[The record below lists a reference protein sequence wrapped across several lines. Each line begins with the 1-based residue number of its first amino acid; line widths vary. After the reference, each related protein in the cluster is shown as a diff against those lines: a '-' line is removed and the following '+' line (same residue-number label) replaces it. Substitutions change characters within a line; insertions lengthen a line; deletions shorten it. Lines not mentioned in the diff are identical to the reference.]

1 MTISLERSVCCDL
14 NETISREW
22 LVTNGLGGYAAGTVA
37 GVLTRMQHGLLVAM
51 SPNTVTPQL
60 LFAKIDE
67 EIIFDQRTYYL
78 GTNEYRDGTLS
89 PAGFVH
95 LEAFRLEEGIPTFTY
110 RLGGI
115 EGILLEK
122 RIWMAQG
129 YNTTFI
135 QYRTLCTTNT
145 TNTEN
150 PGYRR
155 SSITGA
161 LSAFERSPASQCSL
175 TLTLL
180 PFVTNRPY
188 NRLLYGSS
196 NAHYRVQVH
205 YTEESQLANAHT
217 TIVHFPKG
225 TTGCTIWPGD
235 GVEPYHLLAIG
246 HSENQVTFLPTGV
259 WYRNFLHRQ
268 DTTTNDPATDD
279 LYLPGVIRAT
289 LWPHDEA
296 VLTVIVSSEEI
307 SSLPTRREHLSRSY
321 YESMERQRQFT
332 ESLLQPQRY
341 FGETGEAVQALQ
353 LRVLPL
359 TTTSNPYE
367 GGKGFLSLLLQA
379 SNYFLSQHNLSN
391 TTHNRHSDS
400 HVDAFAPPERYTT
413 LLANYYGMES
423 AIRDLLIALPG
434 LLLVTGK
441 HDEAFSTLR
450 GIAHYFTGGIL
461 PDRLPTPDQL
471 LTDSDYSSVD
481 TTLWYFYALDYY
493 LRITHNY
500 EFLEEVFPH
509 LKQCISRYVHGTY
522 NGTRVD
528 QTDGLL
534 SAQKSGEAMTWMNA
548 YIDGTPVTL
557 RAGKPVEV
565 NALWYHALSLMH
577 EWSQHFSHRSTF
589 GHNASYYQELLIQC
603 KCSFQQRFWYPA
615 GHYLYDVIDG
625 PEGDDAAIRPN
636 QLFALSLNHPI
647 LDMEYGQQ
655 VLDTVTEHLLTP
667 YGLRTLSWKERQY
680 RGHGSRER
688 ASREQQLA
696 LHQGCVWPWLIG
708 PYLDALL
715 RIWSQR
721 QERQD
726 PPLFR
731 EYQWRKGLQLL
742 EPFRERFQANL
753 LGTCEGIFDGDEP
766 YKPLPR
772 NQYLASAT
780 CIGELLRSYNTL
792 AQLSVP
798 EQQAGVTL
806 RGGAP
811 DTLA

>member
-1 MTISLERSVCCDL
+1 MTICLDRSICCDL

-22 LVTNGLGGYAAGTVA
+22 LVTNGMGGYAAGTVA

-51 SPNTVTPQL
+51 SPNAVTPRL

-95 LEAFRLEEGIPTFTY
+95 LEAFRLEEGVPTFTY

-135 QYRTLCTTNT
+135 QYRTRCTTNT
-145 TNTEN
+145 EK

-155 SSITGA
+155 SGITGA
-161 LSAFERSPASQCSL
+161 LSAFERHPASQALQEQAQCSL

-180 PFVTNRPY
+180 PFVANRPY
-188 NRLLYGSS
+188 NRLQYESS
-196 NAHYRVQVH
+196 DAHYRVQVH
-205 YTEESQLANAHT
+205 YTEESQLADAHT
-217 TIVHFPKG
+217 ATVHFPKG
-225 TTGCTIWPGD
+225 TSGCTIRPGD
-235 GVEPYHLLAIG
+235 GVQPYHLLAVG
-246 HSENQVTFLPTGV
+246 HSESQITFLPTGV

-268 DTTTNDPATDD
+268 DTTTNDAATDD

-296 VLTVIVSSEEI
+296 VLTVIMSSEEI
-307 SSLPTRREHLSRSY
+307 SSLPIRHEHLSHSY
-321 YESMERQRQFT
+321 YESVERQRRFT

-341 FGETGEAVQALQ
+341 FGEAGEAAQALQ

-359 TTTSNPYE
+359 ATTSNPYE
-367 GGKGFLSLLLQA
+367 GGKEFLSLLLQA
-379 SNYFLSQHNLSN
+379 SNQFLSQHRSPHP
-391 TTHNRHSDS
+391 TYKGHSDS
-400 HVDAFAPPERYTT
+400 YMDVFAPPECYTT
-413 LLANYYGMES
+413 LQATYYGMES
-423 AIRDLLIALPG
+423 AIRDILIALPG

-441 HDEAFSTLR
+441 YGEALSTLK
-450 GIAHYFTGGIL
+450 GIARYFAGGII
-461 PDRLPTPDQL
+461 PDRLPTQEQL

-481 TTLWYFYALDYY
+481 TTLWYFYALDHY

-500 EFLEEVFPH
+500 EFLEEIFPH

-522 NGTRVD
+522 NGIRVD
-528 QTDGLL
+528 PTDGLL
-534 SAQKSGEAMTWMNA
+534 SAQKLGEAMTWMNA
-548 YIDGTPVTL
+548 SIDGKPVTL

-577 EWSQHFSHRSTF
+577 EWSQSFSHKSAF
-589 GHNASYYQELLIQC
+589 GHNASYYEELLTQC
-603 KCSFQQRFWYPA
+603 KRSFQQRFWYPA
-615 GHYLYDVIDG
+615 GRYLYDVVDG
-625 PEGDDAAIRPN
+625 PAGDDAAIRPN
-636 QLFALSLNHPI
+636 QLFALSLGHPV
-647 LDMEYGQQ
+647 LDMEYQQQ
-655 VLDTVTEHLLTP
+655 VFDTVTEHLLTP
-667 YGLRTLSWKERQY
+667 YGLRTLSFRETQY

-688 ASREQQLA
+688 VSREQQLA
-696 LHQGCVWPWLIG
+696 LHQGCVWSWLIG
-708 PYLDALL
+708 PYLDTLL
-715 RIWSQR
+715 RMWSPR
-721 QERQD
+721 QESQN
-726 PPLFR
+726 PPIFR

-742 EPFRERFQANL
+742 EPFRECFQANL
-753 LGTCEGIFDGDEP
+753 LGTCEGIFDGNEP
-766 YKPLPR
+766 HKPLLR
-772 NQYLASAT
+772 NQFLASAT

-792 AQLSVP
+792 AQLSVS
-798 EQQAGVTL
+798 EQQAGVL
-806 RGGAP
+806 HIR
-811 DTLA
+811 

>member
-1 MTISLERSVCCDL
+1 MTISFDRSICCDL

-51 SPNTVTPQL
+51 SPNAVTPQL
-60 LFAKIDE
+60 LLAKIDE
-67 EIIFDQRTYYL
+67 EIFFDQRTYYL

-129 YNTTFI
+129 YNTTYI
-135 QYRTLCTTNT
+135 QYRAIST
-145 TNTEN
+145 TNTEK

-155 SSITGA
+155 SDITGT
-161 LSAFERSPASQCSL
+161 LSAFERRPGSQAFLQQTQGSL
-175 TLTLL
+175 TLKLL
-180 PFVTNRPY
+180 PLVANRPH
-188 NRLLYGSS
+188 NTLQYGSS
-196 NAHYRVQVH
+196 DAHYRVQTH
-205 YTEESQLANAHT
+205 YTEASQLADAHT
-217 TIVHFPKG
+217 ATVHFPKG
-225 TTGCTIWPGD
+225 TAGCSIWPGD
-235 GVEPYHLLAIG
+235 GVQPYHLLAVG

-268 DTTTNDPATDD
+268 DRATDDPATDD

-289 LWPHDEA
+289 LWSNDEA
-296 VLTVIVSSEEI
+296 MLTVIVSSEEI
-307 SSLPTRREHLSRSY
+307 SSLPIHRERLSRSY
-321 YESMERQRQFT
+321 YESVEHQRQLT
-332 ESLLQPQRY
+332 ESLLQPRRY
-341 FGETGEAVQALQ
+341 FGEAGEAAQALQ

-359 TTTSNPYE
+359 ATTSNPYE
-367 GGKGFLSLLLQA
+367 GGKEFLSLLLQA
-379 SNYFLSQHNLSN
+379 SNHFLSQHKSPN
-391 TTHNRHSDS
+391 TTYNGHSDS
-400 HVDAFAPPERYTT
+400 YMDVFAPPEHYAT
-413 LLANYYGMES
+413 LLANYYGMEN
-423 AIRDLLIALPG
+423 AIRDILIALPG

-441 HDEAFSTLR
+441 YGEALSTLK
-450 GIAHYFTGGIL
+450 GIARYFTGGIL
-461 PDRLPTPDQL
+461 PDRLPTQDQL

-481 TTLWYFYALDYY
+481 TTLWYFYTLDYY

-522 NGTRVD
+522 NGIRVD

-534 SAQKSGEAMTWMNA
+534 SAQKPGEAMTWMNA
-548 YIDGTPVTL
+548 YIDGTPVTP

-565 NALWYHALSLMH
+565 NALWYHALSLMY

-589 GHNASYYQELLIQC
+589 GDNASYYQQLLTQC
-603 KCSFQQRFWYPA
+603 KHSFQQRFWYA
-615 GHYLYDVIDG
+615 SGHYLYDVVDG

-636 QLFALSLNHPI
+636 QLLALSLSHPL
-647 LDMEYGQQ
+647 LDMEDGQQ
-655 VLDTVTEHLLTP
+655 VLETVTEHLLTP
-667 YGLRTLSWKERQY
+667 YGLRTLASREVHY
-680 RGHGSRER
+680 RGRGS
-688 ASREQQLA
+688 AGNALKEQQLA

-708 PYLDALL
+708 PYLDTQFKM
-715 RIWSQR
+715 WSQ
-721 QERQD
+721 QSERHD

-742 EPFRERFQANL
+742 EPFRERFQTNL
-753 LGTCEGIFDGDEP
+753 LGTCGGIFDGDEP
-766 YKPLPR
+766 YQPLPR
-772 NQYLASAT
+772 SQFLASAT
-780 CIGELLRSYNTL
+780 SIGELLRSYNSL

-798 EQQAGVTL
+798 EQEAGVINV
-806 RGGAP
+806 R
-811 DTLA
+811 